1 MDKIEIDK
9 DKFTS
14 KLGEIIAACPT
25 IEYLVCLGKISA
37 LLFNI
42 SENDFYVMFDK
53 EIKDWQEHLHSNK
66 TTLHIMND
74 RGQRKATINIDKT
87 NITVDDAYI
96 DNVNS
101 DSDSD
106 GTTLYNII
114 IPVDF
119 DSLSEVSNDNIFEEL
134 KNRLND

>member
-1 MDKIEIDK
+1 MSKIEIDK

-37 LLFNI
+37 LLLNI

-53 EIKDWQEHLHSNK
+53 EIKDWQEHLRSNK
-66 TTLHIMND
+66 ITLRIMNN

-96 DNVNS
+96 DNVN
-101 DSDSD
+101 SDSD

>member
-1 MDKIEIDK
+1 MSKIEIDK

-14 KLGEIIAACPT
+14 KLGEVIAACPT
-25 IEYLVCLGKISA
+25 IEYLVCLGKVSA
-37 LLFNI
+37 LLLNI

-53 EIKDWQEHLHSNK
+53 EIKDWQRHLRSNK
-66 TTLHIMND
+66 TTLCIMND

-101 DSDSD
+101 DSD
-106 GTTLYNII
+106 GTILYNII

-119 DSLSEVSNDNIFEEL
+119 DSLSEVSNDDIFEEF

>member
-1 MDKIEIDK
+1 MSKIEIDK

-14 KLGEIIAACPT
+14 KLGEVIVSCPT

-37 LLFNI
+37 LLLNI

-53 EIKDWQEHLHSNK
+53 EIKDWQKHLRSNK
-66 TTLHIMND
+66 ITLRIMNN
-74 RGQRKATINIDKT
+74 RGQRKAIINVDKT

-96 DNVNS
+96 DDVNS
-101 DSDSD
+101 DPD

-134 KNRLND
+134 KSRLND

>member
-1 MDKIEIDK
+1 MSKIEIDK

-37 LLFNI
+37 LLLNI

-53 EIKDWQEHLHSNK
+53 EIKDWQEHLRSNK
-66 TTLHIMND
+66 TTLRIMND

-87 NITVDDAYI
+87 NITVDNAYI
-96 DNVNS
+96 DNVN
-101 DSDSD
+101 SDSD

-119 DSLSEVSNDNIFEEL
+119 ESLSEVSNDNIFEEL

>member
-1 MDKIEIDK
+1 MSKIEIDK

-25 IEYLVCLGKISA
+25 IEYLVCLGKISV
-37 LLFNI
+37 LLLNI

-53 EIKDWQEHLHSNK
+53 EIKDWQEHLRSNK
-66 TTLHIMND
+66 TTLRIMND

-87 NITVDDAYI
+87 NITVDNAYI
-96 DNVNS
+96 DNVN
-101 DSDSD
+101 SDSD

-119 DSLSEVSNDNIFEEL
+119 ESLSEVSNDNIFEEL

>member
-1 MDKIEIDK
+1 MSKIEIDK

-37 LLFNI
+37 LLLNI

-53 EIKDWQEHLHSNK
+53 EIKDWQKHPRSNK
-66 TTLHIMND
+66 ITLRIMNN
-74 RGQRKATINIDKT
+74 RGQRKAIINVDKT

-96 DNVNS
+96 DDVNS
-101 DSDSD
+101 DPD

-134 KNRLND
+134 KSRLND

>member
-1 MDKIEIDK
+1 MSKIEIDT
-9 DKFTS
+9 DKITS
-14 KLGEIIAACPT
+14 KLGEIIVACPT

-37 LLFNI
+37 LLLNI

-53 EIKDWQEHLHSNK
+53 EIKDWQKHLRSNK
-66 TTLHIMND
+66 ITLRIMNN
-74 RGQRKATINIDKT
+74 RGQRKAIINIDKT

-101 DSDSD
+101 DPD

-119 DSLSEVSNDNIFEEL
+119 ESLSEVSNDNIFEEL
-134 KNRLND
+134 KSRLND

>member
-1 MDKIEIDK
+1 MSKIEIDA

-14 KLGEIIAACPT
+14 KLGEIIAACPA

-37 LLFNI
+37 LLLNI

-53 EIKDWQEHLHSNK
+53 EIKDWQKHLRSNK
-66 TTLHIMND
+66 IILRIMND

-101 DSDSD
+101 DSD

-134 KNRLND
+134 KSRLND

>member
-1 MDKIEIDK
+1 MSKIEIDK

-37 LLFNI
+37 LLLNI

-53 EIKDWQEHLHSNK
+53 EIKDWQEHLRSNK
-66 TTLHIMND
+66 TTLRIMND

-96 DNVNS
+96 DNVN
-101 DSDSD
+101 SDSD

>member
-1 MDKIEIDK
+1 MSKIEMDK

-37 LLFNI
+37 LLLNI

-53 EIKDWQEHLHSNK
+53 EIKDWQEHLRSNK
-66 TTLHIMND
+66 TTLRIMND
-74 RGQRKATINIDKT
+74 RGQRKAIINIDKT

-96 DNVNS
+96 DNVN
-101 DSDSD
+101 SDSD

>member
-1 MDKIEIDK
+1 MSKIEIDK

-14 KLGEIIAACPT
+14 KLGEIIVACPT

-37 LLFNI
+37 LLLNI

-53 EIKDWQEHLHSNK
+53 EIKDWQEHLRSNK
-66 TTLHIMND
+66 TTLRIMND
-74 RGQRKATINIDKT
+74 RGQRKVTINIDKT
-87 NITVDDAYI
+87 NITVDNAYI
-96 DNVNS
+96 DNVN
-101 DSDSD
+101 SDSD

-119 DSLSEVSNDNIFEEL
+119 ESLSEVSNDNIFEEL

>member
-1 MDKIEIDK
+1 MSKIEI

-14 KLGEIIAACPT
+14 KLGEIIATCPT

-37 LLFNI
+37 LLLNI
-42 SENDFYVMFDK
+42 SENDFYVMFNK
-53 EIKDWQEHLHSNK
+53 EIEDWQKHLRSNK
-66 TTLHIMND
+66 ITLRIMND

-96 DNVNS
+96 DNVN
-101 DSDSD
+101 SDSD

>member
-1 MDKIEIDK
+1 MSKIEIDK

-14 KLGEIIAACPT
+14 KLGEIIVACPT

-37 LLFNI
+37 LLLNI

-53 EIKDWQEHLHSNK
+53 EIKDWQEHLRSNK
-66 TTLHIMND
+66 TTLRIMND

-87 NITVDDAYI
+87 NITVDNAYI
-96 DNVNS
+96 DNVN
-101 DSDSD
+101 SDSD

-119 DSLSEVSNDNIFEEL
+119 ESLSEVSNDNIFEEL

>member
-1 MDKIEIDK
+1 MSKIEIDA
-9 DKFTS
+9 DEFTS
-14 KLGEIIAACPT
+14 KLGEVIASCLT

-37 LLFNI
+37 LLLNI

-53 EIKDWQEHLHSNK
+53 EIKDWQKHLRSNK
-66 TTLHIMND
+66 ITLRIMNN

-96 DNVNS
+96 DDVN
-101 DSDSD
+101 SDSD
-106 GTTLYNII
+106 GTTLYSII

-134 KNRLND
+134 KSRLND

>member
-1 MDKIEIDK
+1 MNKIEIDK

-37 LLFNI
+37 LLLNI

-53 EIKDWQEHLHSNK
+53 EIKDWQEHLRSNK
-66 TTLHIMND
+66 ITLRIMND

-96 DNVNS
+96 DNVN
-101 DSDSD
+101 SDSD

>member
-1 MDKIEIDK
+1 MSKIEIDK

-14 KLGEIIAACPT
+14 KLGEIIVACPT

-37 LLFNI
+37 LLLNI
-42 SENDFYVMFDK
+42 SENDFYVIFDK
-53 EIKDWQEHLHSNK
+53 EIKDWQEHLRSNK
-66 TTLHIMND
+66 TILRIMND

-87 NITVDDAYI
+87 NITVDNAYI
-96 DNVNS
+96 DNVN
-101 DSDSD
+101 SDSD

-119 DSLSEVSNDNIFEEL
+119 ESLSEVSNDNIFEEL
-134 KNRLND
+134 KNRLKD

>member
-1 MDKIEIDK
+1 MSKIETDK

-37 LLFNI
+37 LLLNI

-53 EIKDWQEHLHSNK
+53 EIKDWQKNLRSNK
-66 TTLHIMND
+66 ITLRIMND

-101 DSDSD
+101 DPD

-119 DSLSEVSNDNIFEEL
+119 ESLSEVSNDNIFEEL
-134 KNRLND
+134 KSRLND

>member
-1 MDKIEIDK
+1 MSKIEIDK

-14 KLGEIIAACPT
+14 KLGEVIVACPT

-37 LLFNI
+37 LLLNI

-53 EIKDWQEHLHSNK
+53 EIKDWQKHLRSNK
-66 TTLHIMND
+66 ITLRIMNN
-74 RGQRKATINIDKT
+74 RGQRKAIINIDKT

-96 DNVNS
+96 DDVNS
-101 DSDSD
+101 DPD

-119 DSLSEVSNDNIFEEL
+119 ESLSEVSNDNIFEEL
-134 KNRLND
+134 KSRLND

>member
-1 MDKIEIDK
+1 MSKIEMDK

-53 EIKDWQEHLHSNK
+53 EIKDWQEHLRSNK
-66 TTLHIMND
+66 TTLRIMND

-87 NITVDDAYI
+87 NITVDNAYI
-96 DNVNS
+96 DNVN
-101 DSDSD
+101 SDSD

>member
-1 MDKIEIDK
+1 MSKIEIDK

-37 LLFNI
+37 LLLNI

-53 EIKDWQEHLHSNK
+53 EIKDWQEHLRSNK
-66 TTLHIMND
+66 TTLRIMND

-101 DSDSD
+101 DLD
-106 GTTLYNII
+106 GTILYNII

>member
-1 MDKIEIDK
+1 MNKIEIDK

-14 KLGEIIAACPT
+14 KLGEMIAACPT

-37 LLFNI
+37 LLLNI

-53 EIKDWQEHLHSNK
+53 EIKDWQEHLRSNK
-66 TTLHIMND
+66 ITLRIMND

-101 DSDSD
+101 DLD

-119 DSLSEVSNDNIFEEL
+119 DSLSEVSNDDIFEEL

>member
-1 MDKIEIDK
+1 MSKIEIDK

-14 KLGEIIAACPT
+14 KLGEIIATCPT

-37 LLFNI
+37 LLLNI

-53 EIKDWQEHLHSNK
+53 EIMDWQEHLRSNK
-66 TTLHIMND
+66 TTLRIMND

-101 DSDSD
+101 DSD
-106 GTTLYNII
+106 GTILYNII

-119 DSLSEVSNDNIFEEL
+119 DSLLEVSNDNIFEEL

>member
-1 MDKIEIDK
+1 MSKIEINK

-37 LLFNI
+37 LLLNI

-53 EIKDWQEHLHSNK
+53 EIKDWQEHLRSNK
-66 TTLHIMND
+66 TTLRIMND

-87 NITVDDAYI
+87 NITVDNAYI
-96 DNVNS
+96 DNVN
-101 DSDSD
+101 SDSD

-119 DSLSEVSNDNIFEEL
+119 ESLSEVSNDNIFEEL

>member
-1 MDKIEIDK
+1 MSKIEIDK

-14 KLGEIIAACPT
+14 KLGEMIVACPT

-37 LLFNI
+37 LLLNI

-53 EIKDWQEHLHSNK
+53 EIKDWQEHLRSNK
-66 TTLHIMND
+66 TTLRIMND
-74 RGQRKATINIDKT
+74 RGQRKAIINIDKT
-87 NITVDDAYI
+87 NITVDNAYI
-96 DNVNS
+96 DNVN
-101 DSDSD
+101 SDSD

>member
-1 MDKIEIDK
+1 MSKIEIDK

-14 KLGEIIAACPT
+14 KLGEIIATCPT

-37 LLFNI
+37 LLLNI

-53 EIKDWQEHLHSNK
+53 EIKDWQEHLRFNK
-66 TTLHIMND
+66 TTLRIMND

-101 DSDSD
+101 DLD

-119 DSLSEVSNDNIFEEL
+119 DSLSEVSNNDIFEEL

>member
-1 MDKIEIDK
+1 MSKIEIDK

-25 IEYLVCLGKISA
+25 IEYLVCLGKVSA
-37 LLFNI
+37 LLLNI

-53 EIKDWQEHLHSNK
+53 EIKDWQEHLRSNK
-66 TTLHIMND
+66 ITLRIMND
-74 RGQRKATINIDKT
+74 RGQRKATININKT

-101 DSDSD
+101 DFD

-119 DSLSEVSNDNIFEEL
+119 DSLSEVSNENIFEEL

>member
-1 MDKIEIDK
+1 MSKIEIDK

-37 LLFNI
+37 LLLNI

-53 EIKDWQEHLHSNK
+53 EIKDWQKHFRSNK
-66 TTLHIMND
+66 ITLRIMND

-101 DSDSD
+101 DLD

-119 DSLSEVSNDNIFEEL
+119 DSLSEVSNNDIFEEL

>member
-1 MDKIEIDK
+1 MSKIEIDT

-14 KLGEIIAACPT
+14 KLGEAIVTCPT

-37 LLFNI
+37 LLLNI

-53 EIKDWQEHLHSNK
+53 EIKDWQKHLRSNK
-66 TTLHIMND
+66 ITLRIMND

-101 DSDSD
+101 DSD

-134 KNRLND
+134 KSRLND

>member
-1 MDKIEIDK
+1 MNKIEIDK

-14 KLGEIIAACPT
+14 KLGEMIAACPT

-37 LLFNI
+37 LLLNI

-53 EIKDWQEHLHSNK
+53 EIKDWQEHLRSNK
-66 TTLHIMND
+66 ITLRIMND

-87 NITVDDAYI
+87 NIAVDDAYI

-101 DSDSD
+101 DLD

-119 DSLSEVSNDNIFEEL
+119 DSLSEVSNDDIFEEL

>member
-1 MDKIEIDK
+1 MSKIEIDK

-14 KLGEIIAACPT
+14 KLGEMIAACPT

-37 LLFNI
+37 LLLNI

-53 EIKDWQEHLHSNK
+53 EIKDWQKHFRSNK
-66 TTLHIMND
+66 ITLRIMND

-101 DSDSD
+101 DLD

-119 DSLSEVSNDNIFEEL
+119 DSLSEVSNNDIFEEL

>member
-1 MDKIEIDK
+1 MSKIEIDK
-9 DKFTS
+9 DKFAS

-25 IEYLVCLGKISA
+25 IEYLVCLGKVSA
-37 LLFNI
+37 LLLNI

-53 EIKDWQEHLHSNK
+53 EIKDWQEHLRSNK
-66 TTLHIMND
+66 ITLRIMND
-74 RGQRKATINIDKT
+74 RGQRKATININKT

-101 DSDSD
+101 DFD

-119 DSLSEVSNDNIFEEL
+119 DSLSEVSNENIFEEL

>member
-1 MDKIEIDK
+1 MSKIEIDK

-14 KLGEIIAACPT
+14 KLGEIIVACPT

-37 LLFNI
+37 LLLNI

-53 EIKDWQEHLHSNK
+53 EIKDWQEHLRSNK
-66 TTLHIMND
+66 TTLRIMND

-87 NITVDDAYI
+87 NITVDNAYI
-96 DNVNS
+96 DNVN
-101 DSDSD
+101 SDSD

>member
-1 MDKIEIDK
+1 MSKIEIDK

-14 KLGEIIAACPT
+14 KLGEIIVACPT

-37 LLFNI
+37 LLLNI

-66 TTLHIMND
+66 ITLRIMND

-87 NITVDDAYI
+87 NIAVDDAYI

-101 DSDSD
+101 DLD

>member
-1 MDKIEIDK
+1 MSKIEIDK

-25 IEYLVCLGKISA
+25 IEYLVCLGKVSA
-37 LLFNI
+37 LLLNI

-53 EIKDWQEHLHSNK
+53 EIKDWQEHLRSNK
-66 TTLHIMND
+66 ITLRIMND
-74 RGQRKATINIDKT
+74 RGQRKATININKT

-101 DSDSD
+101 DFD

-119 DSLSEVSNDNIFEEL
+119 DSLSEVLNENIFEEL

>member
-1 MDKIEIDK
+1 MSKIEIDK

-25 IEYLVCLGKISA
+25 IEYLVYLGKISA
-37 LLFNI
+37 LLLNI

-53 EIKDWQEHLHSNK
+53 EIKDWQKHLRSNK
-66 TTLHIMND
+66 ITLRIMND

-101 DSDSD
+101 DLD

-119 DSLSEVSNDNIFEEL
+119 DSLSEVSNNDIFEEL

>member
-1 MDKIEIDK
+1 MSKIEIDK

-14 KLGEIIAACPT
+14 KLGEIIAACST

-37 LLFNI
+37 LLLNI

-53 EIKDWQEHLHSNK
+53 EIKDWQEHLRSNK
-66 TTLHIMND
+66 ITLRIMND

-101 DSDSD
+101 DSD

-119 DSLSEVSNDNIFEEL
+119 DSLSEVPNDNIFEEL

>member
-1 MDKIEIDK
+1 MSKIEIDK

-37 LLFNI
+37 LLLNI

-53 EIKDWQEHLHSNK
+53 EIKDWQNNLRSNK
-66 TTLHIMND
+66 ITLRIMDD
-74 RGQRKATINIDKT
+74 RGQIKATINIDKT
-87 NITVDDAYI
+87 NTTVDVDDAYI

-101 DSDSD
+101 DSDS
-106 GTTLYNII
+106 TMLYDII
-114 IPVDF
+114 IPVNF
-119 DSLSEVSNDNIFEEL
+119 DNLSEVSNDNIFEEL
-134 KNRLND
+134 KNRLEN

>member
-1 MDKIEIDK
+1 MSKIEIDK

-25 IEYLVCLGKISA
+25 IEYLVCLGEISA
-37 LLFNI
+37 LLLNI

-53 EIKDWQEHLHSNK
+53 EIKDWQEHLRSNK
-66 TTLHIMND
+66 TTLRIMND

-87 NITVDDAYI
+87 NITVDNAYI
-96 DNVNS
+96 DNVN
-101 DSDSD
+101 SDSD

-119 DSLSEVSNDNIFEEL
+119 ESLSEVSNDNIFEEL